1 MARFLPQRLI
11 SSFVSIIGATLGIF
25 LLVQLHND
33 PRELYVPDSGYGLT
47 EEQWE
52 MLGEKMGFNDP
63 LPVQYW
69 NWISGAFLGDFGVS
83 LAQQVPVRDIIQN
96 RMRATIELA
105 IGGWAF
111 AILLGI
117 PTGVLAAVKR
127 GTFLGLYSKRRSN
140 YWSRSTSICYWTTI
154 NCDFCS
160 MASRYTF

>member
-1 MARFLPQRLI
+1 M
-11 SSFVSIIGATLGIF
+11 
-25 LLVQLHND
+25 QLHND

-117 PTGVLAAVKR
+117 PTG
-127 GTFLGLYSKRRSN
+127 FLLRLREVHFGIILQGESNNRS
-140 YWSRSTSICYWTTI
+140 RCTTI
-154 NCDFCS
+154 CNWIIIDCNFCC
-160 MASRYTF
+160 MASRYTI